1 MKLTTKENKQKHELT
16 SNFTKFHNKNSIKAS
31 ALAACNRENY
41 SGRATKTKEIQKRER
56 ERRKA
61 HMEELELV
69 FEVLEGGPDGVE
81 ALGFADGGVA
91 VTVVVGGPEVLDEN
105 ETGRAVIRGGVGK
118 VRWRVVFE
126 DFDGSEKVGSGDGVN
141 GVAELVVE
149 VPNFLHNRFDFL
161 HLHIPFHFLLLL
173 FGGEWTQRNTAQH
186 TAQAVTQYNPQ
197 FFSRQFDV
205 TQNIPMAF
213 FTKTK
218 PTSRHY
224 LTGGQ

>member
-1 MKLTTKENKQKHELT
+1 
-16 SNFTKFHNKNSIKAS
+16 
-31 ALAACNRENY
+31 
-41 SGRATKTKEIQKRER
+41 
-56 ERRKA
+56 
-61 HMEELELV
+61 MEELELV

-81 ALGFADGGVA
+81 ALGFADGGVI
-91 VTVVVGGPEVLDEN
+91 VIVVVIGDGERSKVLDEN
-105 ETGRAVIRGGVGK
+105 ETGGAVIGSGDGGVGK

-186 TAQAVTQYNPQ
+186 TAQAVTQYNSKTDLNNSHIFNVPPLPRKEFSILWPKDTSFMRLAVLLSFLKMKS
-197 FFSRQFDV
+197 FFLERNS
-205 TQNIPMAF
+205 NSN
-213 FTKTK
+213 TK
-218 PTSRHY
+218 Y
-224 LTGGQ
+224 